1 MNFFVRE
8 VKCSGKFGCRCHL
21 KGECGVRTHANK
33 NDVESPHGKSLESPH
48 GKSTENRVRAISH
61 EPHSREEQG
70 SVCHAVHLP
79 HVDNKTLAL
88 LVHSRSY
95 VNSSDSRSSIDSL
108 LREIVT
114 Q

>member
-33 NDVESPHGKSLESPH
+33 NDVESPHG
-48 GKSTENRVRAISH
+48 TENRVRAISH